1 MPLSV
6 NGGASKSS
14 WGYAVDDAR
23 MVTLDRWAGIID
35 YQPEELILTVRA
47 GTSMTE
53 INAILAEKNQMLG
66 FEPPDPS
73 VIFAQKNTANK
84 GTIGVFLPPIL
95 LVPDG

>member
-1 MPLSV
+1 MTSESPDHLDHMVSIIADAIAEGMPLSV
-6 NGGASKSS
+6 NGGASKSG

-53 INAILAEKNQMLG
+53 INAILAEKK
-66 FEPPDPS
+66 PD
-73 VIFAQKNTANK
+73 AR
-84 GTIGVFLPPIL
+84 L
-95 LVPDG
+95 